1 MSKAATETAEAT
13 NTETTT
19 ASESAKTPKE
29 TTPKETTP
37 NETTTT
43 EEKPEDGESLL
54 GKKIEEVKSEKVVPE
69 KYEFTAP
76 EGMEI
81 DTAFLEV
88 ATPILK
94 ELKLDQ
100 TEAEKLF
107 GLMVKKTEA
116 DVKRYNDTV
125 DGWKQKTIKELG
137 TDYQTKLALTSR
149 FIDKFA
155 GKRGDE
161 VRQILNDTGVGSHP
175 AVVHLFME
183 AGKFFSEDTLATG
196 VNKNTPNDPERI
208 ARKMFPNTKFD

>member
-1 MSKAATETAEAT
+1 MSETETVETPVAPAETAAP
-13 NTETTT
+13 ET
-19 ASESAKTPKE
+19 S
-29 TTPKETTP
+29 
-37 NETTTT
+37 
-43 EEKPEDGESLL
+43 EKPETPTAPETPKGDDSESLL
-54 GKKIEEVKSEKVVPE
+54 GKKGEEVKVEKVVPE

-81 DTAFLEV
+81 DTTFLEV

-100 TEAEKLF
+100 TEAKKLF
-107 GLMVKKTEA
+107 DLMIKKTEA

-137 TDYQTKLALTSR
+137 TDYQTKLVLTSR